1 MLRTIARL
9 PAAALTFAG
18 LLALPVCHAAETR
31 PLWEIGAGLSVLSM
45 PDYRGSDVTNVHVL
59 PVPYLVYR
67 GEFLKAD
74 QGGLRGLLFDS
85 ERLEVNISLNGTLPA
100 FDDDNLA
107 RQGMDELQP
116 TAELGPT
123 ADFHLWR
130 SADRRMRLDLRLPV
144 RTAITVES
152 DPRQIGW
159 LFSPNLILELRDPAR
174 LPGWNFS
181 LQGGPYFND
190 REYNA
195 YFYSVRP
202 NEATATR
209 PAYDAAGGY
218 SGSQL
223 MVTLTKR
230 FPRYWVGGYVRYD
243 NLSGAVYEDS
253 PLVETQHAVAA
264 GVAVSWIFG
273 ESSRRVEVSE

>member
-1 MLRTIARL
+1 MLKTITRL
-9 PAAALTFAG
+9 SAAAMSLSG
-18 LLALPVCHAAETR
+18 LLAIPGCHAEPR
-31 PLWEIGAGLSVLSM
+31 PPWELGAGISVLRM

-74 QGGLRGLLFDS
+74 QGGLRGLLFES
-85 ERLEVNISLNGTLPA
+85 ERLEINISLNGTLPA
-100 FDDDNLA
+100 LDDDNPA
-107 RQGMDELQP
+107 RQGMDELKP
-116 TAELGPT
+116 TAEVGPT

-130 SADRRMRLDLRLPV
+130 SADRKTRLDLRLPV

-159 LFSPNLILELRDPAR
+159 LFSPNLILELRDPAG
-174 LPGWNFS
+174 LPGWNLS

-190 REYNA
+190 R
-195 YFYSVRP
+195 
-202 NEATATR
+202 
-209 PAYDAAGGY
+209 D
-218 SGSQL
+218 
-223 MVTLTKR
+223 
-230 FPRYWVGGYVRYD
+230 D

-264 GVAVSWIFG
+264 GVAVSWVFG
-273 ESSRRVEVSE
+273 ESSRRVEVGE